1 MVELFDKLL
10 ENDFSVYVVTATER
24 NIVRAVIQGTLRVPA
39 SHVIGTDYGYTAAG
53 RGIGIISMRDDFKTI
68 YGDEGIKTGI
78 VPNEGTGTA
87 GTAAEPEAEMDGAG
101 QTGSVQYVLYLGT
114 NGKDT
119 NKPVFTQAGAMQAAK
134 DILIRRFGGCT
145 IQEAQGGWIGDDGR
159 V

>member
-53 RGIGIISMRDDFKTI
+53 QGIGIISMREDFKTI

-87 GTAAEPEAEMDGAG
+87 APAPEMDGAG
-101 QTGSVQYVLYLGT
+101 QTDQTGSVQYVLYLGT
-114 NGKDT
+114 NGK
-119 NKPVFTQAGAMQAAK
+119 
-134 DILIRRFGGCT
+134 
-145 IQEAQGGWIGDDGR
+145 E
-159 V
+159 